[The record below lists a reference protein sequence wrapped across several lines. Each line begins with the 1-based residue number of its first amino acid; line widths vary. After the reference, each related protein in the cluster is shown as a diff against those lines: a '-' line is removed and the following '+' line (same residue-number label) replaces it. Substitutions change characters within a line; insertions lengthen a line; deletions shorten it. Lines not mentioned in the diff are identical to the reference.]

1 MEDTEHGRLRL
12 RGSRG
17 VWLGLGI
24 VLILV
29 VALVIAVLL
38 LREEDDDEGALEVS
52 DPWVRATIAV
62 DDTGDMNGDSE
73 MDRMT
78 GAFMTIRNS
87 TDTGE
92 RLIAVS
98 ADVAA
103 VVEIHETTVDD
114 DVMRMRPIEGI
125 DIPAGGSA
133 ELQPGGLHIMLMGVG
148 QDLVPG
154 DTVSLKLD
162 FESGRSLV
170 VDAPVRPLE

>member
-1 MEDTEHGRLRL
+1 MEDNEHGRLRV

-38 LREEDDDEGALEVS
+38 LREEDDEGALEVS

-62 DDTGDMNGDSE
+62 DDAADMNGDSE

-78 GAFMTIRNS
+78 GAFMTIHNS
-87 TDTGE
+87 TDTDE
-92 RLIAVS
+92 RLVAVS

-103 VVEIHETTVDD
+103 MVEIHETTMDD

-133 ELQPGGLHIMLMGVG
+133 ELQPGGLHLMLMGVG
-148 QDLVPG
+148 QDLYPEQ
-154 DTVSLKLD
+154 TVSLTLT
-162 FESGRSLV
+162 FESGRTLD